1 MKKQYEIAVIGGGPA
16 GGMTAWKAAG
26 MGALTILLERDR
38 EIGIPVR
45 CGEMATLDVFE
56 RYFPIKEK
64 LIANRIIAEEFI
76 SPDFKSTLIKLGD
89 KSVILEWN
97 KKFLSKYSRLWKKEI
112 GNKQKINY
120 KIKNSVLKMNDEE
133 LCRINGL
140 ARKASS
146 EKMTLTKFLKL
157 VIKSNPKL
165 LAEILICK

>member
-1 MKKQYEIAVIGGGPA
+1 MIVGDAARLTDPITTAGIRHVAISGVNAGEVAGKAIQIKKY
-16 GGMTAWKAAG
+16 
-26 MGALTILLERDR
+26 
-38 EIGIPVR
+38 
-45 CGEMATLDVFE
+45 
-56 RYFPIKEK
+56 
-64 LIANRIIAEEFI
+64 
-76 SPDFKSTLIKLGD
+76 
-89 KSVILEWN
+89 N

-120 KIKNSVLKMNDEE
+120 KIKNFVLKMNDKE

-165 LAEILICK
+165 LAEIFIFK